1 MINDKNV
8 ALEQLFNDNIAKLA
22 EKMETIDSK
31 NQESV
36 NNLNL
41 NMEERIESLQGNFVN
56 NIQNLSGQMESE
68 SSFNENTKEQINIL
82 FSRIDDIHEKL
93 YEFET
98 SKKNNLIFYG
108 ISGEHRETPSE
119 LMAKVRN
126 DDMDGGHASHIFFA
140 FQITA
145 ILKTTLSLRRDIV
158 ITKAA
163 RIQTGETQVTQTQVI
178 SSAVLVTRSRCG
190 GLPASGGH
198 IRGVH

>member
-1 MINDKNV
+1 MINEKAV
-8 ALEQLFNDNIAKLA
+8 ALEQIFNDNIAKLA

-36 NNLNL
+36 NNLSL
-41 NMEERIESLQGNFVN
+41 NMEERIESLRGNFVN

-119 LMAKVRN
+119 LMAKVLPG
-126 DDMDGGHASHIFFA
+126 DMEASHLFSA

-163 RIQTGETQVTQTQVI
+163 RIQTGEILVTRVMI
-178 SSAVLVTRSRCG
+178 SAVLVTRSRCG
-190 GLPASGGH
+190 GLQTSSGH

>member
-1 MINDKNV
+1 MINEKAV
-8 ALEQLFNDNIAKLA
+8 ALEQIFNDNIAKLG
-22 EKMETIDSK
+22 EKMETIDSR

-41 NMEERIESLQGNFVN
+41 NMEERIESLRGNFVN

-119 LMAKVRN
+119 LMAKVLI
-126 DDMDGGHASHIFFA
+126 MTQCHSQLCFLCA

-145 ILKTTLSLRRDIV
+145 ILKKTLSLRRDIV
-158 ITKAA
+158 ISKAA
-163 RIQTGETQVTQTQVI
+163 RIQTGETV
-178 SSAVLVTRSRCG
+178 R
-190 GLPASGGH
+190 PAAGDG
-198 IRGVH
+198 

>member
-1 MINDKNV
+1 MINEKNV
-8 ALEQLFNDNIAKLA
+8 ALEQIFNDNIAKLA
-22 EKMETIDSK
+22 EKIETIDSK

-36 NNLNL
+36 NNLSL
-41 NMEERIESLQGNFVN
+41 NMEERIESLRGNFVN

-119 LMAKVRN
+119 LMAKVLPG
-126 DDMDGGHASHIFFA
+126 DMEARHLFSA

-163 RIQTGETQVTQTQVI
+163 RIQTGETLVTTMMI
-178 SSAVLVTRSRCG
+178 SAVLVTRSRCG
-190 GLPASGGH
+190 GLQTSGGH